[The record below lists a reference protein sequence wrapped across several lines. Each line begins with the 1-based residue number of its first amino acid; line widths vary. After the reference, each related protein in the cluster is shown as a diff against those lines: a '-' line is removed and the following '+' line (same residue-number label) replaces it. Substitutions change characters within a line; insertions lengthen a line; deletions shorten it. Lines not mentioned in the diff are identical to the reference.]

1 LSPVG
6 RAASRHIASRANGEV
21 LIRARS
27 LGPGSSSAIIDVPAG
42 SAMTGR
48 GLTTKKGL
56 SKAMRLIPT
65 GNALLLR
72 TTWYPGM
79 AGGIGSPIPGV

>member
-1 LSPVG
+1 M
-6 RAASRHIASRANGEV
+6 
-21 LIRARS
+21 IRARS
-27 LGPGSSSAIIDVPAG
+27 LGPEFSAAIIDVPVG
-42 SAMTGR
+42 SEMTGR
-48 GLTTKKGL
+48 GLTTKKGV

-79 AGGIGSPIPGV
+79 VSGIGSPIPGV